1 MIVLATSEP
10 GVLAR
15 WQQAAPADAAVV
27 HDRAGLDA
35 LLAGQSPALVLLD
48 LQLDGLGGAPGAEA
62 LIGQHRGTR
71 MVVMSREPSEDEGI
85 AALRAGARGYCNVYI
100 DPRLLEKVI
109 TTVQAGEVWAGR
121 RLVDRL
127 VQMIASRTAP
137 AALEDHPSG
146 LDVLTP
152 REREIAL
159 LVGAGVSN
167 KAIAQRLDITERTVK
182 AHLGAVFN
190 KLGVTGRLQLAL
202 RVTARP
208 GPAAH

>member
-27 HDRAGLDA
+27 RDCASLAA
-35 LLAGQSPALVLLD
+35 LLAGQQPDLVLLD

-62 LIGQHRGTR
+62 LVGQHRATR

-109 TTVQAGEVWAGR
+109 TTVQAGGKWAPPG
-121 RLVDRL
+121 LADPPL
-127 VQMIASRTAP
+127 GGKATP
-137 AALEDHPSG
+137 A
-146 LDVLTP
+146 
-152 REREIAL
+152 
-159 LVGAGVSN
+159 
-167 KAIAQRLDITERTVK
+167 
-182 AHLGAVFN
+182 
-190 KLGVTGRLQLAL
+190 
-202 RVTARP
+202 
-208 GPAAH
+208 GPAPGGAPLRGPHAAPPRPRARTI